1 MKCRNDPSISAFKNK
16 ISWRTFKHFRVP
28 EKDVVN
34 EIKKL
39 STKKVVQSRDIP
51 LKIIQENA
59 DIFWSHLCEPFNNCI
74 NKGVFPNILKHSNIT
89 LVFKRRYRESKENY
103 RSMRIVPVASKIFEK
118 LLYKQITLFM
128 EQFLPKYQCSLR

>member
-1 MKCRNDPSISAFKNK
+1 MKCRNDPSISAFKNR

-39 STKKVVQSRDIP
+39 STKKVVQSPDIP

-59 DIFWSHLCEPFNNCI
+59 DIF
-74 NKGVFPNILKHSNIT
+74 
-89 LVFKRRYRESKENY
+89 
-103 RSMRIVPVASKIFEK
+103 
-118 LLYKQITLFM
+118 
-128 EQFLPKYQCSLR
+128 